1 MVISR
6 RLLLGRVSFG
16 KLSDVFVENSIISSD
31 YGRTER
37 VETIIFLLVYL
48 CLYCKLVSP
57 ADICFSR
64 CFL

>member
-16 KLSDVFVENSIISSD
+16 KLSDVFVENSIISLD

-37 VETIIFLLVYL
+37 VETIIFL
-48 CLYCKLVSP
+48 
-57 ADICFSR
+57 
-64 CFL
+64 